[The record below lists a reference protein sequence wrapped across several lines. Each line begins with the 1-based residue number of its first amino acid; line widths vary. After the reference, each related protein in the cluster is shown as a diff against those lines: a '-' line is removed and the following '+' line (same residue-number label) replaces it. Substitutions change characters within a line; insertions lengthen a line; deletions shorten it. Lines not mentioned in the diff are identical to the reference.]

1 MQLMWVSG
9 PTGRVRTISIT
20 LRTVSMAVGIFAAL
34 LIAIGGV
41 LHFVGL
47 RIAIEARPELARA
60 LGGVLTQAEQ
70 NRIEESYRERLK
82 LLQEKLQATSE
93 EIIQI
98 QKLKDRF
105 MELATPA
112 VVKSQI
118 PTSNAGRGGP
128 LRPIDDKNKAPVNL
142 IDALDSSL
150 EDINEFKRSVT
161 EINTLWNKQITWL
174 NSLPIG
180 NPVNGI
186 YSLTSGYGLRI
197 DPFTQAMAKHEG
209 IDFSAA
215 IGTPIIASASG
226 VVSRSGWDSQY
237 GNVIEI
243 KHAEGF
249 KTRYAHASQLLV
261 RVGQTVSRGDV
272 IAKVG
277 NTGRSTGPHLHYEVM
292 KAGAHINPLIMLPK
306 NQ

>member
-9 PTGRVRTISIT
+9 PTGRVRKISIT
-20 LRTVSMAVGIFAAL
+20 LRTVSMAACIFAAV
-34 LIAIGGV
+34 LIAIGGA

-70 NRIEESYRERLK
+70 NKIEESYKERLA

-112 VVKSQI
+112 AVKSQI
-118 PTSNAGRGGP
+118 PNSGGARGGP
-128 LRPIDDKNKAPVNL
+128 LRPIDDKYKTPVNL
-142 IDALDSSL
+142 MAALDSSI
-150 EDINEFKRSVT
+150 EDVNEFKRSVT
-161 EINTLWNKQITWL
+161 EINTLWNKQIAWL

-180 NPVNGI
+180 NPVNGA

-215 IGTPIIASASG
+215 VGTPIIASASG
-226 VVSRSGWDSQY
+226 VVSKSGWDSQY

-243 KHAEGF
+243 NHAEGF

-277 NTGRSTGPHLHYEVM
+277 NTGRSTGPHLHYEVI
-292 KAGAHINPLIMLPK
+292 KAGTHINPSNMLPK

>member
-1 MQLMWVSG
+1 
-9 PTGRVRTISIT
+9 
-20 LRTVSMAVGIFAAL
+20 MAACIFAAV
-34 LIAIGGV
+34 LIAIGGA

-70 NRIEESYRERLK
+70 NKIEESYKERLA

-112 VVKSQI
+112 AVKSQI
-118 PTSNAGRGGP
+118 PNSGGARGGP
-128 LRPIDDKNKAPVNL
+128 LRPIDDKYKTPVNL
-142 IDALDSSL
+142 MAALDSSI
-150 EDINEFKRSVT
+150 EDVNEFKRSVT
-161 EINTLWNKQITWL
+161 EINTLWNKQIAWL

-180 NPVNGI
+180 NPVNGA

-215 IGTPIIASASG
+215 VGTPIIASASG
-226 VVSRSGWDSQY
+226 VVSKSGWDSQY

-243 KHAEGF
+243 NHAEGF

-277 NTGRSTGPHLHYEVM
+277 NTGRSTGPHLHYEVI
-292 KAGAHINPLIMLPK
+292 KAGTHINPSNMLPK